1 MDTELENLLKELE
14 KVKKER
20 DAALELAEN
29 RNLFI
34 SSISHEIRSPVNA
47 ILGMINI
54 YLEEIDFQILN
65 RQHKI
70 AGFKITIEYE
80 KQKRSTWI
88 SA

>member
-34 SSISHEIRSPVNA
+34 SSISH
-47 ILGMINI
+47 
-54 YLEEIDFQILN
+54 
-65 RQHKI
+65 
-70 AGFKITIEYE
+70 
-80 KQKRSTWI
+80 
-88 SA
+88 